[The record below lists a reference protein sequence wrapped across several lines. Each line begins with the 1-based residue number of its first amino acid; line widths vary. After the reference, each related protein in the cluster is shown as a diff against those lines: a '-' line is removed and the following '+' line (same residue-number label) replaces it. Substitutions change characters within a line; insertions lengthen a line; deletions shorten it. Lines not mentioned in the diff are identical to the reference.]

1 MNFRDWSL
9 VAVDRLEYPSLES
22 LYRTLGSNLGV
33 QSGSVKQWALGQ
45 RRVSAEH
52 VLGLERFT
60 DGVVTRHILR
70 RDLYPD

>member
-9 VAVDRLEYPSLES
+9 VVINNNEYESLER
-22 LYRTLGSNLGV
+22 LYEILGSNLGV
-33 QSGSVKQWALGQ
+33 KAGSVKQWALGQ

-52 VLGLERFT
+52 VISLERLT
-60 DGVVTRHILR
+60 EGRVTRHSIR